1 MNSTSNRRPLLAT
14 SFSAPDIFCRPVDP
28 APAPLVYIN
37 GWHGIGKETVAECL
51 TLLLGKD
58 KSLLIDVRSV
68 GRETATNDD
77 SRGSASRTY
86 IKPKYRRR
94 HEHYP
99 LLTPEHPRYYS
110 FDLEDSDA
118 DSLGPLP
125 SPAFSFSS
133 SAFSPPA
140 SRSGSFSS
148 DSTAATSTSP
158 VSATPTAIKPTAT
171 AASPDLMTTNR
182 LSEPI
187 TAVPSP
193 STPASHSSVSSQAT
207 ATITASTTIANRFPI
222 ATSPKTAAFP
232 FPPATNIIPTA
243 VPTPTIPPLPVPV
256 PTPCSAQNLTALL
269 TAATNRR
276 RIAVLP
282 ACAPDTPAG
291 RAAVRTFEAAAARAG
306 RPFVGVVL
314 RCGDGEYRARSG
326 TGSVTSQAG
335 VNGQGQGMRFGGGR
349 PRAGTVVGAAVISEG
364 GGGYRAGGRF
374 GGKGRVASLDGVML
388 ASSSPSPL
396 YPSDEMPSSTAL
408 GSGGCLPGNG
418 CGDGEARRMGGVD
431 DKGWCE
437 GGEGSGNGSERR
449 ERSLSLSDS
458 EPGLEV
464 GVGASAGS
472 GAGAGEGPM
481 ECWAHGHGPGL
492 AMPTKIGLTVD
503 VTCMPAF
510 EAALQIVEFVKGLEA
525 ERDTELYGAGGSS
538 ATTSGGC
545 GPEGER
551 KSESSLQFGE
561 RDARCGLISPEQGES
576 GEAILR

>member
-1 MNSTSNRRPLLAT
+1 MNSTSNRRPPLAT
-14 SFSAPDIFCRPVDP
+14 SFSAPDIFCRPMDP

-37 GWHGIGKETVAECL
+37 GWHGTGKETVAECL

-68 GRETATNDD
+68 GRETAANDD
-77 SRGSASRTY
+77 SSGGASRTY
-86 IKPKYRRR
+86 IKPKHRRR

-133 SAFSPPA
+133 SAFSPPT

-148 DSTAATSTSP
+148 NSTAATPTSP
-158 VSATPTAIKPTAT
+158 
-171 AASPDLMTTNR
+171 
-182 LSEPI
+182 
-187 TAVPSP
+187 
-193 STPASHSSVSSQAT
+193 
-207 ATITASTTIANRFPI
+207 
-222 ATSPKTAAFP
+222 
-232 FPPATNIIPTA
+232 
-243 VPTPTIPPLPVPV
+243 
-256 PTPCSAQNLTALL
+256 NLTALL

-314 RCGDGEYRARSG
+314 RCGD
-326 TGSVTSQAG
+326 
-335 VNGQGQGMRFGGGR
+335 
-349 PRAGTVVGAAVISEG
+349 
-364 GGGYRAGGRF
+364 
-374 GGKGRVASLDGVML
+374 
-388 ASSSPSPL
+388 
-396 YPSDEMPSSTAL
+396 
-408 GSGGCLPGNG
+408 
-418 CGDGEARRMGGVD
+418 
-431 DKGWCE
+431 
-437 GGEGSGNGSERR
+437 
-449 ERSLSLSDS
+449 
-458 EPGLEV
+458 PGLEV
-464 GVGASAGS
+464 GA
-472 GAGAGEGPM
+472 GAGAGVGTGEGPV
-481 ECWAHGHGPGL
+481 ECWAQGHGPGL
-492 AMPTKIGLTVD
+492 ARPTKIGLTVD

-525 ERDTELYGAGGSS
+525 ERDSELYGAGGSS
-538 ATTSGGC
+538 ATTPGGC

-561 RDARCGLISPEQGES
+561 RNARCGLISPEHGES